1 MSIAEEM
8 ILKLQQEN
16 RGLRAEN
23 ERLKAEPEQCKLGPI
38 IEHLLDLLEDTI
50 DWQEDHLHAKS
61 SDWMRDVVRTFRKV
75 RPRRRRGKLA

>member
-16 RGLRAEN
+16 QCLKAES
-23 ERLKAEPEQCKLGPI
+23 ERLKSEAEQCKSGPV

-61 SDWMRDVVRTFRKV
+61 SDWMRDIVKTFRKL
-75 RPRRRRGKLA
+75 RPRRRRGKRA